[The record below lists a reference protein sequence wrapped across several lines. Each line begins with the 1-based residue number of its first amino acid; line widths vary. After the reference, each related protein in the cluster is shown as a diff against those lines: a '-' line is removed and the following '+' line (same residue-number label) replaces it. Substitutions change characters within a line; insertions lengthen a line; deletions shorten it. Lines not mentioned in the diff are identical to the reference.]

1 MADGRNKEENWILFQ
16 GPTVPS
22 PPQARIRRFGTFLY
36 SSSLWGNQRKK
47 LMREPIPGHGRQHY
61 SNTQHKRRGGAGEEN
76 A

>member
-36 SSSLWGNQRKK
+36 NSSLWGKQRKK
-47 LMREPIPGHGRQHY
+47 LMREPVPGHGRQQY
-61 SNTQHKRRGGAGEEN
+61 SNTAQKSRRGR
-76 A
+76 